1 MTVPVRLL
9 LGGTVVRGGKS
20 PLNGAAAGEAN
31 GGIPTSRLAA
41 AVAAEAAAAGD
52 GNGKCGL

>member
-1 MTVPVRLL
+1 MPVRLL